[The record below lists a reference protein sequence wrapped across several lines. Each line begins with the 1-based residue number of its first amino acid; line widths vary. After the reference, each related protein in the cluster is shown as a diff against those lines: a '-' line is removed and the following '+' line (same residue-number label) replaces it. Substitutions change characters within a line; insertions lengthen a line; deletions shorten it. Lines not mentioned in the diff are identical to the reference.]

1 MMGPT
6 HRLVGGTTGL
16 VASSAAGLP
25 VPVDLAVALIAGASS
40 SIPDD
45 LEKLLHL
52 PHRRLTHY
60 PVIQMAAIG
69 ILFGG
74 LALLLKPPMSSL
86 IVVGLAGSVAL
97 GCVMHSVVDSMTV
110 DPRGIALFWPIKRRG
125 VHLMPRSLRVWVA
138 SDSRSEMAFCVVWVS
153 IVLCYLYVQF
163 GYLIR
168 R

>member
-16 VASSAAGLP
+16 VAATAVGLP
-25 VPVDLAVALIAGASS
+25 IAADAAFALVAGASS
-40 SIPDD
+40 SLPDD
-45 LEKLLHL
+45 LERLLHL
-52 PHRRLTHY
+52 SHRRLTHY
-60 PVIQMAAIG
+60 PVLQLVFIG
-69 ILFGG
+69 
-74 LALLLKPPMSSL
+74 ALTYVALRFSTAPAV
-86 IVVGLAGSVAL
+86 IVVGVGGAIEL
-97 GCVMHSVVDSMTV
+97 GCLMHSVVDSMTV

-125 VHLMPRSLRVWVA
+125 VHLMPHSLRVWVD
-138 SDSRSEMAFCVVWVS
+138 SDSRSETTFCVVWVS

>member
-1 MMGPT
+1 MMAPT

-16 VASSAAGLP
+16 VASSAVGLP
-25 VPVDLAVALIAGASS
+25 VPVDVAVALIAGASS
-40 SIPDD
+40 SLPDD
-45 LEKLLHL
+45 LEKLLRL
-52 PHRRLTHY
+52 SHRRLTHY
-60 PVIQMAAIG
+60 PVVQMTVIAL
-69 ILFGG
+69 LFGG
-74 LALLLKPPMSSL
+74 LATLLQPPAPTL

-138 SDSRSEMAFCVVWVS
+138 SDSRSETAFCVVWVS